1 MKSTGSR
8 GHVGGCLVLA
18 GGFGVESEPTLR
30 ILPLTSSPAL
40 DRAGDD
46 GRCIWLRV
54 APTPLRRETDGKAP
68 PERTRGTS
76 TMRTPQPPPPEVPS
90 RLPSLR
96 VPLLTGT
103 SPAGLSVR
111 IVPGVTERSG
121 QASQGSEQGS
131 PGATR
136 QNDRALRR
144 DTRELPV
151 RGKVNQP
158 RLSQEHERTAGAGS
172 HVVQPPPPSTVTPP
186 PAPFPPAREPGGSPI
201 HGPCRTFRALRSP
214 RRCRLHYGG
223 PGTLLTASLPALHC
237 GLALP
242 GKVHIPARAPFH
254 LGAHPGVAFL
264 LRLVGSPAARLL
276 GAQDLSSTLSPH
288 FMEEGSCTGTG
299 ALSGQG
305 YICGG
310 HY

>member
-1 MKSTGSR
+1 MAVTHDLR
-8 GHVGGCLVLA
+8 RNNFV
-18 GGFGVESEPTLR
+18 FGVFLGVHQKDFVCTPDYSLLII
-30 ILPLTSSPAL
+30 ILVSVIYILFKSSQYYL
-40 DRAGDD
+40 
-46 GRCIWLRV
+46 C
-54 APTPLRRETDGKAP
+54 T
-68 PERTRGTS
+68 
-76 TMRTPQPPPPEVPS
+76 
-90 RLPSLR
+90 
-96 VPLLTGT
+96 
-103 SPAGLSVR
+103 
-111 IVPGVTERSG
+111 
-121 QASQGSEQGS
+121 
-131 PGATR
+131 
-136 QNDRALRR
+136 
-144 DTRELPV
+144 
-151 RGKVNQP
+151 
-158 RLSQEHERTAGAGS
+158 
-172 HVVQPPPPSTVTPP
+172 
-186 PAPFPPAREPGGSPI
+186 PAREPGGSPI